1 MRVRSAE
8 RRDVDR
14 LLELMRGLARFEE
27 YIDDF
32 AVTRESV
39 LEHGFGDARL
49 FTAFVAERDDD
60 LVGMAVVY
68 TIPWTYTL
76 RPKVVLK
83 ELFVEEAARN
93 SGAGKALMA
102 AVISHAESIGAA
114 ELIWTVMDGNREA
127 GGFLPIPGRLAGPQV
142 EQLVP
147 EPRRLIT
154 PRRAGPLSPCRRGR
168 RAPPRSPAG

>member
-1 MRVRSAE
+1 MRVRLAE
-8 RRDVDR
+8 RTDVGR

-39 LEHGFGDARL
+39 LEHGFGEGRL
-49 FTAFVAERDDD
+49 FTAFVAEQDDD

-76 RPKVVLK
+76 RPRVVLK

-93 SGAGKALMA
+93 LGTGKALMA
-102 AVISHAESIGAA
+102 AVVSHARSIDAA
-114 ELIWTVMDGNREA
+114 ELIWTVMEGNREA
-127 GGFLPIPGRLAGPQV
+127 EGFYRSLGA
-142 EQLVP
+142 
-147 EPRRLIT
+147 
-154 PRRAGPLSPCRRGR
+154 SPDLKWNNWSLNLDTKARPVR
-168 RAPPRSPAG
+168 

>member
-1 MRVRSAE
+1 MRVRLAE
-8 RRDVDR
+8 RTDVDR

-39 LEHGFGDARL
+39 LDHGFGDGRL
-49 FTAFVAERDDD
+49 FTAFVAEQDAD

-83 ELFVEEAARN
+83 ELFVVEAARN
-93 SGAGKALMA
+93 LGAGKALMA
-102 AVISHAESIGAA
+102 AVVSHARSIDAA
-114 ELIWTVMDGNREA
+114 ELIWTVMEGNREA
-127 GGFLPIPGRLAGPQV
+127 EGFYRSLGA
-142 EQLVP
+142 
-147 EPRRLIT
+147 
-154 PRRAGPLSPCRRGR
+154 SPDHKWNNWSLNLDG
-168 RAPPRSPAG
+168 

>member
-1 MRVRSAE
+1 MRVRRAE
-8 RRDVDR
+8 RADVDG

-39 LEHGFGDARL
+39 LEHGFGDDRL
-49 FTAFVAERDDD
+49 FTAFVAEGDDG

-83 ELFVEEAARN
+83 ELYVVEAARGT
-93 SGAGKALMA
+93 GAGKALMA
-102 AVISHAESIGAA
+102 AVTAHAKSIDAA
-114 ELIWTVMDGNREA
+114 ELIWTVMDGNRAAE
-127 GGFLPIPGRLAGPQV
+127 GFYRSLGA
-142 EQLVP
+142 VP
-147 EPRRLIT
+147 DRKWNNWSLN
-154 PRRAGPLSPCRRGR
+154 LDD
-168 RAPPRSPAG
+168 

>member
-1 MRVRSAE
+1 MRVRLAE
-8 RRDVDR
+8 RGDVGR

-32 AVTRESV
+32 AVTWESV
-39 LEHGFGDARL
+39 LEYGFGDERL
-49 FTAFVAERDDD
+49 FTAFVAEQGED

-93 SGAGKALMA
+93 TGAGKALME
-102 AVISHAESIGAA
+102 VVVSHARSIGAA
-114 ELIWTVMDGNREA
+114 ELIWTVMDGNRAAE
-127 GGFLPIPGRLAGPQV
+127 GFYRSLGA
-142 EQLVP
+142 
-147 EPRRLIT
+147 
-154 PRRAGPLSPCRRGR
+154 SPDHKWNNW
-168 RAPPRSPAG
+168 SLNLDD

>member
-1 MRVRSAE
+1 MRVRLAE
-8 RRDVDR
+8 RTDVDR

-39 LEHGFGDARL
+39 LKHGFGEERL
-49 FTAFVAERDDD
+49 FTSFVAEENDD

-83 ELFVEEAARN
+83 ELFVVEGARN
-93 SGAGKALMA
+93 LGAGKALMA
-102 AVISHAESIGAA
+102 AVVSHARSIDAA
-114 ELIWTVMDGNREA
+114 ELIWTVMEGNREA
-127 GGFLPIPGRLAGPQV
+127 EGFYRSLGASPDLKWNNWSLSLPAQA
-142 EQLVP
+142 
-147 EPRRLIT
+147 PRDR
-154 PRRAGPLSPCRRGR
+154 
-168 RAPPRSPAG
+168 

>member
-1 MRVRSAE
+1 MRVRLAE
-8 RRDVDR
+8 AGDVDR

-39 LEHGFGDARL
+39 LEHGFGEERL
-49 FTAFVAERDDD
+49 FTSFVAEENDD

-83 ELFVEEAARN
+83 ELFVVEAARN
-93 SGAGKALMA
+93 LGAGKALMA
-102 AVISHAESIGAA
+102 AVISHATSIDAA
-114 ELIWTVMDGNREA
+114 ELIWTVMEGNREA
-127 GGFLPIPGRLAGPQV
+127 EGFYRSLGA
-142 EQLVP
+142 
-147 EPRRLIT
+147 
-154 PRRAGPLSPCRRGR
+154 SPDLKWNNW
-168 RAPPRSPAG
+168 SLNLDD